1 MEKIISKFEIVV
13 NGEHFEVSSL
23 EEAEKKM
30 RNYLKMEAEAYI
42 CRKDYT
48 PRGKLIEA
56 YYVG

>member
-23 EEAEKKM
+23 EEAEKKI
-30 RNYLKMEAEAYI
+30 RNYIKSEADAFI

-48 PRGKLIEA
+48 PKGKLIEI